1 MNGSNYSNLTNF
13 EICEKEHDL
22 SSFNELFT
30 CYWYL
35 FHKSIAESIL
45 GLVVLFVACIA
56 NVLVIILILTTH
68 KKITL
73 FDQIIIGHSKDLYH
87 DIMF

>member
-1 MNGSNYSNLTNF
+1 MNGSNYFNLTIF

-22 SSFNELFT
+22 SSLNELFT
-30 CYWYL
+30 CYFYL
-35 FHKSIAESIL
+35 FHYSIVESIL
-45 GLVVLFVACIA
+45 GLVILFFACIA

-73 FDQIIIGHSKDLYH
+73 FDQIIIGQSKNLYN